1 MRNTFFVILALFIVS
16 CSQEPTKG
24 EIELALNELDAVL
37 DNRHEIET
45 AKNARIDSL
54 YHSLGK
60 VNDEREQYRLY
71 DALFDEYFKW
81 DIDSALFYAHSK
93 FELALKLND
102 HGLQYDSHI
111 DLAERY
117 VLSGMYQNALDVMES
132 TETDLSEHSSD
143 YKEREALLY
152 MRIYHGLTRV
162 TNDEQISKKHHEL
175 ELKHL
180 KFCEE
185 TLPKN
190 SLDYHITRANIEIS
204 EGKTSDARKRLLTL
218 INEKKLSKPDAA
230 ITHYWIAKSYSADKD
245 LANAI
250 VHYAKSAKYDIEIPI
265 REYRSLI
272 LLAKILYERGEID
285 RAYRYITI
293 ANNDNIIAD
302 SRISIFEIE
311 NSVVTIATAYE
322 QKNVAQKA
330 KLITS
335 IIALFILLIVV
346 LFAFIALN
354 RNRKRLYKA
363 KIEIEEQSWKL
374 KESNH
379 IKDSCMGEF
388 LSMFTGNIDSLERYR
403 SRLRKLIKQ
412 QDINLIQHELRSE
425 DYIEEEA
432 KLFYDRFDKF
442 FLKLFPNFIE
452 QFNEL
457 LEPDKRVGMR
467 LEPGKLTNELR
478 IFALMRLGV
487 EEPAKVAKFLRRSP
501 STIYN
506 YRIKMRNAAIGN
518 RDDFEKNVMKIS

>member
-1 MRNTFFVILALFIVS
+1 M
-16 CSQEPTKG
+16 
-24 EIELALNELDAVL
+24 
-37 DNRHEIET
+37 
-45 AKNARIDSL
+45 
-54 YHSLGK
+54 
-60 VNDEREQYRLY
+60 
-71 DALFDEYFKW
+71 
-81 DIDSALFYAHSK
+81 
-93 FELALKLND
+93 
-102 HGLQYDSHI
+102 
-111 DLAERY
+111 
-117 VLSGMYQNALDVMES
+117 
-132 TETDLSEHSSD
+132 
-143 YKEREALLY
+143 
-152 MRIYHGLTRV
+152 
-162 TNDEQISKKHHEL
+162 
-175 ELKHL
+175 
-180 KFCEE
+180 
-185 TLPKN
+185 
-190 SLDYHITRANIEIS
+190 
-204 EGKTSDARKRLLTL
+204 
-218 INEKKLSKPDAA
+218 
-230 ITHYWIAKSYSADKD
+230 
-245 LANAI
+245 
-250 VHYAKSAKYDIEIPI
+250 
-265 REYRSLI
+265 
-272 LLAKILYERGEID
+272 
-285 RAYRYITI
+285 
-293 ANNDNIIAD
+293 
-302 SRISIFEIE
+302 
-311 NSVVTIATAYE
+311 VTIATAYE

-335 IIALFILLIVV
+335 IITLFILLIVV

-374 KESNH
+374 KESNQ

-403 SRLRKLIKQ
+403 SKLRKLIKQ

-457 LEPDKRVGMR
+457 LEPDKRVGTR